1 MKKFKIFYIA
11 VIIFS
16 IIMIFTKGFDENIF
30 IYSYNDADIG
40 RIDGFQGNVF
50 LSILNCFV
58 VAIIIILTII
68 MTFNKN
74 NKINIKWLL
83 LSLTILLALS
93 IPIGIHSY
101 SGGIA
106 GITAEQN
113 IYLWNIAFYFIWNIA
128 FYFIR

>member
-1 MKKFKIFYIA
+1 MDKFKIFYVI
-11 VIIFS
+11 VIILS
-16 IIMIFTKGFDENIF
+16 IIMVLTKGFDGNMI

-40 RIDGFQGNVF
+40 IIDGFQENVF

-83 LSLTILLALS
+83 FVLTILLALS
-93 IPIGIHSY
+93 IPIGIDSY
-101 SGGIA
+101 SGGFA
-106 GITAEQN
+106 GIIDEKN
-113 IYLWNIAFYFIWNIA
+113 IYLWNIAFYL
-128 FYFIR
+128 IR

>member
-1 MKKFKIFYIA
+1 MDKFKIFYVI
-11 VIIFS
+11 VIILS
-16 IIMIFTKGFDENIF
+16 IIMVLTKGFDGNMI

-40 RIDGFQGNVF
+40 IIDGFQENVF

-83 LSLTILLALS
+83 FVLTILLALS
-93 IPIGIHSY
+93 IPIGIDSY

-106 GITAEQN
+106 GIIDEKN
-113 IYLWNIAFYFIWNIA
+113 IYLWNIAFYL
-128 FYFIR
+128 IR

>member
-1 MKKFKIFYIA
+1 MDKFKIFYVI
-11 VIIFS
+11 VIILS
-16 IIMIFTKGFDENIF
+16 IIMVLTKGFDGNMI
-30 IYSYNDADIG
+30 IYSYNDTDIG
-40 RIDGFQGNVF
+40 IIDGFQGNVF

-83 LSLTILLALS
+83 FVLTILLALS
-93 IPIGIHSY
+93 IPIGIDSY

-106 GITAEQN
+106 GIIDEKN
-113 IYLWNIAFYFIWNIA
+113 IYLWNIAFYL
-128 FYFIR
+128 IR